1 MGGLRNKGLTFAPED
16 RLLVFQSHEIGYS
29 TVSVHARTELLLP
42 VVNGIDR
49 FKQRSCMLLREMKLA
64 ADRTLGHHR
73 PAIATYFPTSIKL
86 AGACDRPSRLRS
98 LNASA
103 SAYTEGGPQD
113 ESRVSPPSA
122 NRRVVP
128 PLSTVRVPHCGYH
141 YDGAPRRFFE
151 GWYWK
156 VSGLLSG

>member
-1 MGGLRNKGLTFAPED
+1 MI
-16 RLLVFQSHEIGYS
+16 H
-29 TVSVHARTELLLP
+29 
-42 VVNGIDR
+42 
-49 FKQRSCMLLREMKLA
+49 REMKLA

-86 AGACDRPSRLRS
+86 TGACDRPSRLRS

-103 SAYTEGGPQD
+103 SGYTEEG
-113 ESRVSPPSA
+113 SRDQSQVSPPSA

-156 VSGLLSG
+156 VSGLLSEQQRWFHAMPPNPMQSILSPFRILGLHSYQRL